1 MRFPRTYLPSIM
13 GNANRPSMYYFN
25 STFGSLVVRHVDS
38 ALEFADGLPYELHL
52 PYPLPRYIS
61 GHGC

>member
-25 STFGSLVVRHVDS
+25 STFESPVVRHVDS

-52 PYPLPRYIS
+52 SYPLPSYIP
-61 GHGC
+61 GREC